1 MLAQK
6 SAIQI
11 VEHGGVE
18 ARIYQ
23 VQQGYRVE
31 VSGTETDFYWHP
43 GIFRSRQELWQW
55 LRPQLEAL
63 IDNGLALSGEWMTLE
78 GDFDGNELYRDWFI
92 CQKQETWEG
101 YDPLTNR
108 CHKAP
113 SLTALKVKIDQI
125 ELRFG

>member
-1 MLAQK
+1 MLAQ
-6 SAIQI
+6 SAIQVI
-11 VEHGGVE
+11 EHGGIE

-23 VQQGYRVE
+23 VEQGYRVE

-43 GIFRSRQELWQW
+43 GIFGSQQELWQW

-113 SLTALKVKIDQI
+113 SLAMLKVKIDQI
-125 ELRFG
+125 ESGLS

>member
-6 SAIQI
+6 SAIKI

-23 VQQGYRVE
+23 IEQGYRVE
-31 VSGTETDFYWHP
+31 VNGTETDFYWHP
-43 GIFRSRQELWQW
+43 GIFHSRQELWDW

-63 IDNGLALSGEWMTLE
+63 IDSGLALSGEWMTLE

-92 CQKQETWEG
+92 CQKQPHWEG

-108 CHKAP
+108 CYTAS
-113 SLTALKVKIDQI
+113 SLAMLKVKIDQI
-125 ELRFG
+125 QGG